1 MRRPIR
7 PFQHFRPLLLFGT
20 IGFCLWIAIR
30 VLRALAC
37 HALLARNAKAVCNI
51 TLPTVV
57 VQLPLIFVG
66 VGLICVLWNFYRSRD

>member
-1 MRRPIR
+1 MRRPVT
-7 PFQHFRPLLLFGT
+7 PFRHFRPLILFGT

-37 HALLARNAKAVCNI
+37 HALLARNAKAVCTI

-66 VGLICVLWNFYRSRD
+66 VGLACVIWNFYRARD